1 MPLKNGSTH
10 KTTKGYIRIT
20 AGPLRNQ
27 YLHRIVAAA
36 MIGRPLT
43 KDEEV
48 DHRDRNKLNPW
59 FTNLIIRGEKDHGW
73 VSAKQA
79 HFMRHKD
86 AKEKAEFE
94 AFLAEQD
101 RKQAEEIAAARCEGK
116 PWYGKDGQ
124 LAKAWEDEHADA

>member
-1 MPLKNGSTH
+1 MS
-10 KTTKGYIRIT
+10 
-20 AGPLRNQ
+20 AGPLRYQ
-27 YLHRIVAAA
+27 YIHRIVAAA
-36 MIGRPLT
+36 MIGRALT

-86 AKEKAEFE
+86 AQEEAEWE
-94 AFLAEQD
+94 AFMARQD
-101 RKQAEEIAAARCEGK
+101 QKQAEEIAAARCEGK
-116 PWYGKDGQ
+116 PWYGEDGR
-124 LAKAWEDEHADA
+124 LAKAWEEEHSNA